1 MEINQAGL
9 DLIKSFEGCKLNA
22 YKDVIGVVT
31 IGYGHTNPGVLQM
44 GTTWTQDQ
52 ADAQLKQDLAKFEN
66 GVSSYVTVPLT
77 DNQFAALVCFAYNC
91 GLGNLQSSTLLKC
104 VNANDMTGASAQF
117 DRWNKAGGNVVPG
130 LTRRRQA
137 ESDLFLKSDGVQSS
151 QDQLPSGPSDDDIN
165 SALASVEK

>member
-1 MEINQAGL
+1 MEINEAGL

-52 ADAQLKQDLAKFEN
+52 ADARLKQDLTKFEH

-77 DNQFAALVCFAYNC
+77 GNQFAALVAFSYNC

-104 VNANDMTGASAQF
+104 VNANDMAGASVQF
-117 DRWNKAGGNVVPG
+117 GRWNKAGGNVIAG

-137 ESDLFLKSDGVQSS
+137 ESDLFSKSDTVQSS
-151 QDQLPSGPSDDDIN
+151 GDQLGNGPSDSDIN
-165 SALASVEK
+165 DALSSVEK